1 MEDEK
6 GGKNEDEKMKE
17 RKRVSVG
24 IGACRVRRELLNPG
38 HVKRSGRHLR
48 TLPFQTSSFNSLAPG
63 NEGADEEREVGGKEG
78 RLP

>member
-1 MEDEK
+1 M
-6 GGKNEDEKMKE
+6 
-17 RKRVSVG
+17 G

-63 NEGADEEREVGGKEG
+63 NEGADEGREVGGKEG

>member
-6 GGKNEDEKMKE
+6 GGKNKDERNEGE

-48 TLPFQTSSFNSLAPG
+48 TLPLQTSSFNSLAPG
-63 NEGADEEREVGGKEG
+63 NEGADGGREVRERRGVS
-78 RLP
+78 